1 MVEGKY
7 YDRLKKDKQG
17 LWRQL
22 KAAAAL
28 RGITIRQWLEEAIV
42 EKLKREEAEREG
54 ERQYEKAKEPKGSGP
69 GAA

>member
-28 RGITIRQWLEEAIV
+28 QGITIRQWLEEAIV
-42 EKLKREEAEREG
+42 EKLEREEAERER